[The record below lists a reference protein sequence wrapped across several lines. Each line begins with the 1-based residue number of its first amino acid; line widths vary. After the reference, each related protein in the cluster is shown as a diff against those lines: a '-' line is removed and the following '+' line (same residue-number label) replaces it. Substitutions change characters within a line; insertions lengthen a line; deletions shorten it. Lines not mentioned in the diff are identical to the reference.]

1 MESNKRFRN
10 HISIVVE
17 KLGVLGGI
25 VVAYLIAN
33 VNTLS
38 DLVAMGMPSENLVSV
53 FLAGVAILMVLLFVV
68 GYNVAVWSRTWISLV
83 DGSIVIER
91 NTLQKK
97 KNTIGIKNISNV
109 NLEQN
114 LFEMLIGTCKVKLDT
129 NSLSTADQTDVKI
142 VLKKADA
149 EAFRAEVTALLQACE
164 LVPEADISTVEQW
177 DYEAS
182 TQDIIMHGLFSIRLS
197 VVLIAI
203 GSTTALFVTTLLTLR
218 HSAVAES
225 LGSLLVNIVLF
236 GGMALSAI
244 RNLVMGFLKYY
255 NFKIARRGDKLVMRY
270 GLLKKVHYTIPVRTI
285 NGLVVR
291 QSMSARVTGYAMAEI
306 INIGMGD
313 DESEAEAF
321 LCPYSKCD
329 TTLAHIRALL
339 PELTPVVT
347 TAYERQP
354 KGVWLVWAWQLVA
367 VAVVAVALDV
377 GGEWA
382 LVYWQMGTVTVNGGA
397 LPLDSTLRE
406 WVLYGLWGVA
416 ICMVFVALLHRV
428 FTYHTAGTQL
438 GERYL
443 LVVNGAFSRR
453 YCWLS
458 YGKVQFIRLI
468 ESPPAHLAKI
478 QRGNLHILAQARN
491 QVQKLPYMPLEQA
504 EGLKERILTR

>member
-1 MESNKRFRN
+1 M
-10 HISIVVE
+10 
-17 KLGVLGGI
+17 
-25 VVAYLIAN
+25 
-33 VNTLS
+33 
-38 DLVAMGMPSENLVSV
+38 
-53 FLAGVAILMVLLFVV
+53 
-68 GYNVAVWSRTWISLV
+68 
-83 DGSIVIER
+83 
-91 NTLQKK
+91 
-97 KNTIGIKNISNV
+97 
-109 NLEQN
+109 
-114 LFEMLIGTCKVKLDT
+114 
-129 NSLSTADQTDVKI
+129 
-142 VLKKADA
+142 
-149 EAFRAEVTALLQACE
+149 
-164 LVPEADISTVEQW
+164 
-177 DYEAS
+177 
-182 TQDIIMHGLFSIRLS
+182 
-197 VVLIAI
+197 
-203 GSTTALFVTTLLTLR
+203 
-218 HSAVAES
+218 
-225 LGSLLVNIVLF
+225 
-236 GGMALSAI
+236 
-244 RNLVMGFLKYY
+244 
-255 NFKIARRGDKLVMRY
+255 
-270 GLLKKVHYTIPVRTI
+270 
-285 NGLVVR
+285 
-291 QSMSARVTGYAMAEI
+291 
-306 INIGMGD
+306 
-313 DESEAEAF
+313 
-321 LCPYSKCD
+321 CPYSKCD

-367 VAVVAVALDV
+367 VAVVAVALAV

>member
-33 VNTLS
+33 ANNIA
-38 DLVAMGMPSENLVSV
+38 DLVAMGMPSENIMSL
-53 FLAGVAILMVLLFVV
+53 FLAGVAILMVLMVVV

-91 NTLQKK
+91 NTLHQK

-129 NSLSTADQTDVKI
+129 NSLSTADSTDVKI
-142 VLKKADA
+142 VLKKAEA
-149 EAFRAEVTALLQACE
+149 EAFRAEVTALLQAHE
-164 LVPEADISTVEQW
+164 AVPESDLAAVEQW

-203 GSTTALFVTTLLTLR
+203 GSTTALFVTTLLTFR
-218 HSAVAES
+218 HGAVAES

-270 GLLKKVHYTIPVRTI
+270 GLLKKVHYTIPVHTI

-291 QSMSARVTGYAMAEI
+291 QSMSARVAGYAMAEI

-321 LCPYSKCD
+321 LCPYSKREA
-329 TTLAHIRALL
+329 TLAQIRALL
-339 PELTPVVT
+339 PELAPVVT
-347 TAYERQP
+347 TEYERQP

-367 VAVVAVALDV
+367 IAVLAVALAV

-382 LVYWQMGTVTVNGGA
+382 LVYWQMGAVTVDGGA
-397 LPLDSTLRE
+397 LPLDSALRE
-406 WVLYGLWGVA
+406 WVLYALWGAA
-416 ICMVFVALLHRV
+416 IFMVLAALLRRV
-428 FTYHTAGTQL
+428 LTYRTAGTRL

-478 QRGNLHILAQARN
+478 QKGKLHILAQTRN
-491 QVQKLPYMPLEQA
+491 QVQHLPFMPQEQA
-504 EGLKERILTR
+504 ETLKKKILIR

>member
-218 HSAVAES
+218 HGAVAES

-313 DESEAEAF
+313 DESEADF
-321 LCPYSKCD
+321 
-329 TTLAHIRALL
+329 
-339 PELTPVVT
+339 
-347 TAYERQP
+347 
-354 KGVWLVWAWQLVA
+354 
-367 VAVVAVALDV
+367 
-377 GGEWA
+377 
-382 LVYWQMGTVTVNGGA
+382 
-397 LPLDSTLRE
+397 
-406 WVLYGLWGVA
+406 
-416 ICMVFVALLHRV
+416 FV
-428 FTYHTAGTQL
+428 
-438 GERYL
+438 
-443 LVVNGAFSRR
+443 S
-453 YCWLS
+453 
-458 YGKVQFIRLI
+458 VQ
-468 ESPPAHLAKI
+468 
-478 QRGNLHILAQARN
+478 
-491 QVQKLPYMPLEQA
+491 QV
-504 EGLKERILTR
+504 

>member
-33 VNTLS
+33 ANNIA
-38 DLVAMGMPSENLVSV
+38 DLVAVGMPSENIMSL
-53 FLAGVAILMVLLFVV
+53 FLAGVAILMVLIVVV

-91 NTLQKK
+91 NTLHQK

-129 NSLSTADQTDVKI
+129 NSLSTADSTDVKI
-142 VLKKADA
+142 VLKKAEA
-149 EAFRAEVTALLQACE
+149 EAFRAEVTALLQAHE
-164 LVPEADISTVEQW
+164 AVPETDVAVEQW

-203 GSTTALFVTTLLTLR
+203 GSTIALFLTTLLTLR
-218 HSAVAES
+218 HGAIAES
-225 LGSLLVNIVLF
+225 LGSLFVNIVLF

-291 QSMSARVTGYAMAEI
+291 QSMSARVAGYAMAEI

-313 DESEAEAF
+313 DENEAEAF
-321 LCPYSKCD
+321 LCPYSKRE
-329 TTLAHIRALL
+329 TILAHIRALL
-339 PELTPVVT
+339 PELAPVVT
-347 TAYERQP
+347 MEYERQP
-354 KGVWLVWAWQLVA
+354 KSAWLVWIWQLVA
-367 VAVVAVALDV
+367 IAVVAVTLAV

-382 LVYWQMGTVTVNGGA
+382 LAYWQMGAVTVDGGA
-397 LPLDSTLRE
+397 LLFDSALRE
-406 WVLYGLWGVA
+406 WVLYALWGVA
-416 ICMVFVALLHRV
+416 IFMILAALLRRV
-428 FTYHTAGTQL
+428 LAYRTAGTRL

-458 YGKVQFIRLI
+458 YGKVQFIRFI
-468 ESPPAHLAKI
+468 ESPSAHLAKI
-478 QRGNLHILAQARN
+478 QKGKLHILAQTRN
-491 QVQKLPYMPLEQA
+491 QVQHLPFMPQEQT
-504 EGLKERILTR
+504 ETLKEKILTR